1 MTREPADAGRDEDE
15 HRSGRGQVPP
25 STGALVSAQ

>member
-1 MTREPADAGRDEDE
+1 MTREPPRAGRGEDG
-15 HRSGRGQVPP
+15 HPAGRGQVPP